1 MKINTNKPIAAK
13 RVMLT
18 NFNSAISFFRI
29 TGVSPI
35 PKIND
40 HKVLLTKKLV
50 SSSGRVE
57 KNVCL
62 TMLANES
69 PKTIKYIIMSP
80 IAVTSRV
87 TEIKKIEKRP
97 STTADSKIADYQA
110 KVLSPEEEQDQTPMR
125 LSSSII
131 IESPK
136 KTTLASICS
145 R

>member
-69 PKTIKYIIMSP
+69 PKTIKYIINLKEA
-80 IAVTSRV
+80 I
-87 TEIKKIEKRP
+87 
-97 STTADSKIADYQA
+97 D
-110 KVLSPEEEQDQTPMR
+110 
-125 LSSSII
+125 II
-131 IESPK
+131 I
-136 KTTLASICS
+136 TMYTMDTLHQLKSTYEFIQWHAF
-145 R
+145 